1 MPKMLSDNTEIKGY
15 GDTKTL
21 WKVMKKFA
29 MKPLKTSLEN
39 THWFK
44 PYDEPTQQLI
54 RMLIEAQ
61 RVQGGDPTKDALVP
75 VPNPL
80 ASPDEF
86 DPFKNTETEEEKQ
99 QREQEKLT

>member
-29 MKPLKTSLEN
+29 MKPLKQPLEN
-39 THWFK
+39 CHWFK

-54 RMLIEAQ
+54 RMLIEA
-61 RVQGGDPTKDALVP
+61 
-75 VPNPL
+75 
-80 ASPDEF
+80 
-86 DPFKNTETEEEKQ
+86 
-99 QREQEKLT
+99 